1 MICNPSYKKGS
12 TYQTRGFAIPPVGN
26 DLHFRLAGYVVHHPT
41 PAISHP
47 ARRPD
52 GFAIRRIKR
61 FDLSN
66 LGICNPPTP

>member
-12 TYQTRGFAIPPVGN
+12 TYQTWGFAIPPVGN
-26 DLHFRLAGYVVHHPT
+26 DLHSASPDMSFIPP
-41 PAISHP
+41 PAVSHP

-52 GFAIRRIKR
+52 GFAIRRKKR